1 MISRRFRAMADQ
13 TPQKTSQKTRQ
24 NKPSGKTPGKT
35 KDWLAAAGTAA
46 GFDICAV
53 TTADLPSSV
62 AAGLDDYIGAGHHG
76 DMGWLADTRDRRI
89 TPSAMW
95 SDARSAVVFGCN
107 YGPDHDPMENLDAAS
122 SANISVY
129 ARGRDYHDVL
139 KGRLKQLA
147 GQLAARTGWQVKV
160 FVDTAPLMEKPL
172 AARAGLGWQGKHTN
186 LVSRDYGSWLF
197 LGTILT
203 DGLLPPDAPASD
215 ACGSCTSCLD
225 ICPTDAFPAPY
236 QLDARRCI
244 SYLTIEFDGHIPH
257 EFRTPMGNRVFGCD
271 DCLSVCPWNKFASAS
286 ADMKLAA
293 QDGRSLPSLLDMLS
307 LDEPAFR
314 QYFSASPVKRTG
326 YIRFLRNCLIAAGNA
341 GDTDLV
347 PVITSYLGH
356 GDARL
361 RAMAVWALSHYMTP
375 DELAS
380 LRPADEM
387 STDVQAEWKTALSQ
401 AD

>member
-1 MISRRFRAMADQ
+1 MISRRCKAMADHN
-13 TPQKTSQKTRQ
+13 PQ
-24 NKPSGKTPGKT
+24 NI
-35 KDWLAAAGTAA
+35 KDWLAAAGRAE

-53 TTADLPSSV
+53 GAAELPPSV
-62 AAGLDDYIGAGHHG
+62 AAGLDDYIGSGYHG
-76 DMGWLADTRDRRI
+76 DMGWLAKTRDRRI

-95 SDARSAVVFGCN
+95 PDAASAIIFGCN
-107 YGPDHDPMENLDAAS
+107 YGPDHDPMDNLAARS

-147 GQLAARTGWQVKV
+147 GRLAARTGWQVRV

-186 LVSRDYGSWLF
+186 LVSRRYGSWLF

-203 DGLLPPDAPASD
+203 DGLLPPDRAASD

-236 QLDARRCI
+236 RLDARRCI
-244 SYLTIEFDGHIPH
+244 SYLTIEFDGHIPR
-257 EFRTPMGNRVFGCD
+257 EFRTPIGNRVFGCD
-271 DCLSVCPWNKFASAS
+271 DCLAVCPWNKFASAS
-286 ADMKLAA
+286 ADLKLAA
-293 QDGRSLPSLLDMLS
+293 QDGRSLPSLADMLS
-307 LDEPAFR
+307 LDEAGFR

-326 YIRFLRNCLIAAGNA
+326 YVRFIRNCLIAAGNA
-341 GDTDLV
+341 GDVTLV
-347 PVITSYLGH
+347 PVLASYLDH
-356 GDARL
+356 MDARL
-361 RAMAVWALSHYMTP
+361 RAMAVWALSHYLEP
-375 DELAS
+375 EDLAA
-380 LRPADEM
+380 LRPADE
-387 STDVQAEWKTALSQ
+387 TDETVWAEWQTALNQ

>member
-1 MISRRFRAMADQ
+1 MISRRFRAMTDH
-13 TPQKTSQKTRQ
+13 TPQ
-24 NKPSGKTPGKT
+24 KT
-35 KDWLAAAGTAA
+35 KDWLAAAGTAE

-53 TTADLPSSV
+53 TAADLPPSV

-95 SDARSAVVFGCN
+95 PEARSAVIFGCN
-107 YGPDHDPMENLDAAS
+107 YGPDHDPIENLSAAS

-147 GQLAARTGWQVKV
+147 GRLASRTGWQVKV

-244 SYLTIEFDGHIPH
+244 SYLTIEFDGHIPR
-257 EFRTPMGNRVFGCD
+257 EFRRAMGNRVFGCD
-271 DCLSVCPWNKFASAS
+271 DCLAVCPWNKFASAS
-286 ADMKLAA
+286 ADLKLAA
-293 QDGRSLPSLLDMLS
+293 QDGRALPSLAGMLS
-307 LDEPAFR
+307 LDEAGFR

-341 GDTDLV
+341 GDPCLI
-347 PVITSYLGH
+347 PVIKPYLTH
-356 GDARL
+356 DDPRL
-361 RAMAVWALSHYMTP
+361 RAMRL
-375 DELAS
+375 
-380 LRPADEM
+380 
-387 STDVQAEWKTALSQ
+387 ALSQ
-401 AD
+401 YFNRRAGRLIR

>member
-1 MISRRFRAMADQ
+1 MISRRCKAMADHN
-13 TPQKTSQKTRQ
+13 PQ
-24 NKPSGKTPGKT
+24 NI
-35 KDWLAAAGTAA
+35 KDWLAAAGLAE

-53 TTADLPSSV
+53 SAAELPPSV
-62 AAGLDDYIGAGHHG
+62 AAGLDDYIGSGYHG
-76 DMGWLADTRDRRI
+76 DMGWLAETRDRRI

-95 SDARSAVVFGCN
+95 PDAASAIIFGCN
-107 YGPDHDPMENLDAAS
+107 YGPDHDPMDNLAARS

-147 GQLAARTGWQVKV
+147 GRLAARTGWQVRV

-186 LVSRDYGSWLF
+186 LVSRRYGSWLF

-203 DGLLPPDAPASD
+203 DGLLPPDRAASD

-236 QLDARRCI
+236 RLDARRCI
-244 SYLTIEFDGHIPH
+244 SYLTIEFDGHIPR
-257 EFRTPMGNRVFGCD
+257 EFRTPIGNRVFGCD
-271 DCLSVCPWNKFASAS
+271 DCLAVCPWNKFASAS
-286 ADMKLAA
+286 ADLKLAA
-293 QDGRSLPSLLDMLS
+293 QDGRSLPSLADMLS
-307 LDEPAFR
+307 LDEAGFR

-326 YIRFLRNCLIAAGNA
+326 YVRFIRNCLIAAGNA
-341 GDTDLV
+341 GDVTLV
-347 PVITSYLGH
+347 PVLASYLDH
-356 GDARL
+356 MDARL
-361 RAMAVWALSHYMTP
+361 RAMAVWALSHYLEP
-375 DELAS
+375 EDLAA
-380 LRPADEM
+380 LRPADE
-387 STDVQAEWKTALSQ
+387 TDETVWAEWQTALNQ